1 MPSRARAPRLPEQ
14 GGSSRPK
21 DSSEGY
27 EEEGLE
33 GHREKLL
40 SPAEQPGNGVLSIHS
55 PPVGAAFGVSFL
67 TIHAFINLPL
77 KSFIHLMSTDNLISA
92 RH

>member
-33 GHREKLL
+33 GHREKLP

-55 PPVGAAFGVSFL
+55 PPVGTAFGVSFL

-77 KSFIHLMSTDNLISA
+77 KSFIHLINV
-92 RH
+92 H